1 MKIMTKGNVK
11 RLADHAYVICSGN
24 NCSRSSIAQKI
35 GVFRTCERLDFLGRN
50 KSQDHGNYFSK
61 KYKLYNYSLNLGRM
75 AVRSKT
81 VGTSYDSK
89 CKYLRRP
96 VIPFSVPKIETTDI
110 PYYLDRKVLS
120 GILQRQCYTVP
131 PKLEQYKNAGTQT
144 DYRESEAQTEPWE
157 PPYKIVPG
165 HNPEVL
171 TLAHLTWEHGL
182 PAGIHDIHVIN
193 RLRMKG
199 AWEAILP
206 PMDTPANIRMRNSI
220 ITALEIDRWAFRESE
235 IQFIMDLRL
244 KLMKDL
250 SRNRESIYKKKLQ
263 GRFSRLQDKLR
274 KHRDDR
280 VNSIRHD
287 LERDLRK
294 LCRKQCHKRQPR
306 KLDII
311 EQHADP
317 KSELYAPQLRFGEH
331 SRGRHETLQ
340 KRFLSEDYIEQEE
353 EKVDT
358 TLSWLPII
366 EEPKVIKRELSK
378 PTDICIRESRWTE
391 EKLKQLHS
399 DLKAIRLNVKSVDAV
414 PRLMKRKFKRSTLP
428 VTPRRSGV
436 WDSTQKKREES
447 ATFVQKIVKGR
458 AIQCLMYEGRN
469 RCREL
474 IEELQSTQTP
484 EQNGEEELYDEKIHV
499 VESQRLQDDK
509 SVQED
514 RLCEILNSLE
524 GKTVCGT
531 LDLLS
536 KELVRLKDERRAHA
550 FALLAERERCMREAA
565 EAGTRQMERNRRR
578 EFDEMF
584 KQIVKV
590 NQDSVEVYLEDIIKE
605 GIDWVSEET
614 AKEHILELCD
624 KVDDIAKHTSKNA
637 NDLVEEELVTDM
649 IYNFVLP
656 EVKKY
661 DMRKKVHDQQQSYMQ
676 SAHEAIYEK
685 ILELPSIESSE
696 ITNQETD
703 IKYEDMQVIFTGDTE
718 QDVGIE
724 EPLTDDSVVEDK
736 K

>member
-340 KRFLSEDYIEQEE
+340 KRFLSEDYIE
-353 EKVDT
+353 
-358 TLSWLPII
+358 
-366 EEPKVIKRELSK
+366 
-378 PTDICIRESRWTE
+378 
-391 EKLKQLHS
+391 H
-399 DLKAIRLNVKSVDAV
+399 AV